1 MGMTP
6 IRRRDAYIIRPRSP
20 AVRHRQAAVGL
31 GAVFGGTTVVLLLL
45 GLLYQL
51 ALIALAL
58 PFALAT
64 AMMYWHASGRLLRPR
79 RASERAAATDR
90 PTGQRAPS
98 PTRRRAAAR
107 ELGVAV
113 DADRATV
120 RAAYR
125 AAVREHHPDRP
136 DGDRSRFDA
145 LQRAYALLTE
155 EG

>member
-1 MGMTP
+1 MVP
-6 IRRRDAYIIRPRSP
+6 IGRRDAYIIRPRRRC
-20 AVRHRQAAVGL
+20 VRHQQAAVGL
-31 GAVFGGTTVVLLLL
+31 GAVFGGTTLVLLLL

-79 RASERAAATDR
+79 RTDTRAAATDQHGGGGR
-90 PTGQRAPS
+90 TA

-113 DADRATV
+113 DADPATV

-136 DGDRSRFDA
+136 DGDRTRFDA
-145 LQRAYALLTE
+145 LQRAYAVLTE